1 MREASAVYLENV
13 IDDKWLKP
21 FVKEQMKEAKIFLKQ
36 IEARLPELIEA
47 DKMLCKQLCDETRS
61 QREITERYRP
71 IMDEGSHLR
80 GRLAEFGFKE
90 VQATDISA
98 DNLEWKEDV
107 PSPVGCGAL
116 GVVYLQAKMK
126 RNKAYITV
134 ALKVYQSVL
143 DAQNASH
150 FMAEVQILR

>member
-116 GVVYLQAKMK
+116 GVVYQAKMK